1 MLRCTPQHL
10 CFNRAI
16 AISVNLFL
24 IQLSQLFD
32 RADEIYSLN
41 RGKFKFELVDCVR
54 YNVGF
59 FKSGFVISRGSV
71 TYIFTVA
78 FAG

>member
-41 RGKFKFELVDCVR
+41 GEEW
-54 YNVGF
+54 
-59 FKSGFVISRGSV
+59 
-71 TYIFTVA
+71 
-78 FAG
+78 